1 MNLNRDFTVEKTVEL
16 SLNKNYRIYE
26 VSRETGRQSVL
37 DDGTDRLTVTLAP
50 GDAVLVRVQDAA
62 EEAYTVEYR
71 LEK

>member
-1 MNLNRDFTVEKTVEL
+1 MK
-16 SLNKNYRIYE
+16 KNYRIYE

-37 DDGTDRLTVTLAP
+37 DDGTDKLTVTLAA